1 MTDTYE
7 PFPQADAPRGEPI
20 SPTPPRASPDFAS
33 LSLHKVLLV
42 AGIAIATILP
52 NMVISNLIE
61 EREQRQSGVRTEF
74 TRNWGPEQTILGPVL
89 VIPHQGERS
98 RTYVRIAAAKL
109 DLAATLSPQERRR
122 GLFAA

>member
-7 PFPQADAPRGEPI
+7 PFPQSDAPRGETIP
-20 SPTPPRASPDFAS
+20 PAPPRAAPDFAP

-61 EREQRQSGVRTEF
+61 EREQREAGVRQEF
-74 TRNWGPEQTILGPVL
+74 TRNWGPEQNLYSPTL
-89 VIPHQGERS
+89 VIPFQSGAWQQRQ
-98 RTYVRIAAAKL
+98 YVKVAPALL
-109 DLAATLSPQERRR
+109 D
-122 GLFAA
+122 F